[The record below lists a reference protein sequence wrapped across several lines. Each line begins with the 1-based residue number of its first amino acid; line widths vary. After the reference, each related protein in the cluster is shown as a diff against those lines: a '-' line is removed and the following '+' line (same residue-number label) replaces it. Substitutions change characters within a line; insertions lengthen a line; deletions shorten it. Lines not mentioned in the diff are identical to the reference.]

1 MYKYTLRP
9 KHELALMYV
18 YTLRI
23 CLVFELVTGGQ
34 KLAVP
39 RWLFLHQTQFCKLL
53 FSAMF

>member
-9 KHELALMYV
+9 KHEMALRYV

-39 RWLFLHQTQFCKLL
+39 RWLFLHQTQFYKLL